1 MLMAKIKIESF
12 LLSDDFKGDL
22 TLTQLELLSVKYK
35 GRLKE
40 TNLLFHGK
48 ETLNIMLWAK
58 REVIS
63 FGPYQNLTFF
73 EISNRIYSDLV
84 LLEAAAIILKREYVR
99 SIQLNL
105 SNKGGNDMTI
115 IDENGNIQ
123 IGEAFNTATSFF
135 QIKLRSDISKF
146 KEGKTG
152 YIAFNKTALDEKNKV
167 YYQKKKENNPHIE
180 FIVCDI

>member
-1 MLMAKIKIESF
+1 MAKTKKETF

-22 TLTQLELLSVKYK
+22 SLTRLEALSAKYK
-35 GRLKE
+35 ERLKE

-58 REVIS
+58 REIIS

-84 LLEAAAIILKREYVR
+84 LLEAAAFILKKGNIK
-99 SIQLNL
+99 SIQLNMG
-105 SNKGGNDMTI
+105 NKGGNDMTI
-115 IDENGNIQ
+115 IDNCGNVQ

-135 QIKLRSDISKF
+135 QIKLRGDLKKF
-146 KEGKTG
+146 ENGKAG
-152 YIAFNKTALDEKNKV
+152 YIAFNETALDEKNRV
-167 YYQKKKENNPHIE
+167 FYQKKKEANPNIE

>member
-1 MLMAKIKIESF
+1 VAKTKKKTF
-12 LLSDDFKGDL
+12 LLTDDFSGDL
-22 TLTQLELLSVKYK
+22 SLTQLKAVSAKYK
-35 GRLKE
+35 ERLKE

-84 LLEAAAIILKREYVR
+84 LLEAAAIIFKRGNIK
-99 SIQLNL
+99 SIKLNMG
-105 SNKGGNDMTI
+105 NKAGNDMTI
-115 IDENGNIQ
+115 IDDLGNIQ
-123 IGEAFNTATSFF
+123 IGEAFNTAISFF
-135 QIKLRSDISKF
+135 QIKLRNDLKKF
-146 KEGKTG
+146 ANGKSG
-152 YIAFNKTALDEKNKV
+152 YIAFNKTALDEKNKEF
-167 YYQKKKENNPHIE
+167 YEKKKEANPNID